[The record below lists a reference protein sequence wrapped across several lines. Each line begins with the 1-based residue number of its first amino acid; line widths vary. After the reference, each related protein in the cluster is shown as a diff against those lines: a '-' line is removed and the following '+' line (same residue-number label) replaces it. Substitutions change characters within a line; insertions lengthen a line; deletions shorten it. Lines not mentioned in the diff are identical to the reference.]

1 MDQGT
6 FQAYRTGLVLLLII
20 ISSVPV
26 TKPSVVSNN
35 IIIPLPAGTQHYSFK
50 GTLIQLIQNLILRG
64 SDALQSSQPF
74 DHANFH
80 Y

>member
-50 GTLIQLIQNLILRG
+50 GTLIQLIQNLG

-74 DHANFH
+74 DHADFH